1 MKQRKQYI
9 INKKFQL
16 KTTFSVIGIIFVI
29 VAIIIA
35 AIGVNAAYNNKRL
48 IHIIQIQD
56 NIVEALIAYS
66 QSPHDSEQKLAI
78 SNIANDHVKNID
90 TIKKIISLNNILL
103 LIIIGFVILQGVLL
117 YFILIRKTHK
127 IAGPLYVMSNY
138 FNDIINGITPNPRS
152 LRKQDEL
159 QDFYALFVKMVDAL
173 HKREEGKK

>member
-16 KTTFSVIGIIFVI
+16 KTTFSVIAIVFVI

-35 AIGVNAAYNNKRL
+35 AIGVNAAANNKRL

-66 QSPHDSEQKLAI
+66 QSPHDSDQKLAI
-78 SNIANDHVKNID
+78 QNIANDHVNNIN
-90 TIKKIISLNNILL
+90 TIKRIIELNNILL
-103 LIIIGFVILQGVLL
+103 IIIIAFVILQGIVL

-127 IAGPLYVMSNY
+127 IAGPVYVMSNY
-138 FNDIINGITPNPRS
+138 FNDIIKGTIPNPRP
-152 LRKQDEL
+152 LRKNDEL
-159 QDFYALFVKMVDAL
+159 QDFYELFVKMVNAI
-173 HKREEGKK
+173 RSRQEGK

>member
-16 KTTFSVIGIIFVI
+16 KTTFSIIAIIFVI

-35 AIGVNAAYNNKRL
+35 AIGVNAAANNKRL

-78 SNIANDHVKNID
+78 QNIANDHVNNIN
-90 TIKKIISLNNILL
+90 TIKQIIELNNILL
-103 LIIIGFVILQGVLL
+103 IIIIAFVILQGIIL
-117 YFILIRKTHK
+117 YFVLIRKTHK
-127 IAGPLYVMSNY
+127 IAGPIYVMSNY
-138 FNDIINGITPNPRS
+138 FNDIINGNIPNPRP
-152 LRKQDEL
+152 LRKNDEL
-159 QDFYALFVKMVDAL
+159 QDFYALFIKMVNTIRSRL
-173 HKREEGKK
+173 EGK

>member
-16 KTTFSVIGIIFVI
+16 KTTFSLIAIVFVI

-35 AIGVNAAYNNKRL
+35 AIGVNAAANNKRL

-78 SNIANDHVKNID
+78 KNIANDHVNNIN
-90 TIKKIISLNNILL
+90 TIKKIIELNNILL
-103 LIIIGFVILQGVLL
+103 VIIIGFVILQGIIL
-117 YFILIRKTHK
+117 YFVLIRKTHK
-127 IAGPLYVMSNY
+127 IAGPIYVMSNY
-138 FNDIINGITPNPRS
+138 FNDIINGTIPNPRP
-152 LRKQDEL
+152 LRKNDEL
-159 QDFYALFVKMVDAL
+159 QDFYALFIKMVDSL
-173 HKREEGKK
+173 RSRLQGK